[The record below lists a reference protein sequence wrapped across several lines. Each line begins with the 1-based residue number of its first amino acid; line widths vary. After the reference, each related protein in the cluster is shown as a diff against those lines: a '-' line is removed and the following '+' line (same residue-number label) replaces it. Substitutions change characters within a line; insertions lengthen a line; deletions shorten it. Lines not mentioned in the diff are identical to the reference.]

1 MIITLHFSDQI
12 EPCNLVL
19 LNSDQIEFEFNIFH
33 CRSFIALGE
42 IEIKIKM
49 GFSVTSLIFVAIG
62 FIVSLCTRICY
73 NKGPSANLEKDRECG
88 EASPR
93 MSRIMALY
101 SHGGTVPETQREIT
115 DLLSLS
121 ISTRKRLRALA
132 MRHARRTACASA
144 YSSSFLQIC
153 TFTPKQTQLC
163 CQQIMVPPNIG
174 YYCNSMLL
182 DDVGNCVSCTDE
194 TAHSPNFERRGV
206 RCYQQNKSNPL
217 AL

>member
-1 MIITLHFSDQI
+1 MQTQSKIITLHFSDQI

-132 MRHARRTACASA
+132 MRHARRTASRR
-144 YSSSFLQIC
+144 
-153 TFTPKQTQLC
+153 
-163 CQQIMVPPNIG
+163 VPPNIG

-206 RCYQQNKSNPL
+206 RCYQQNKSNRL